1 MKPIYAITEEQALQE
16 IKSNWLTTNPELQ
29 ARIRTSAAE
38 LVEASQIAWRAG
50 FQAGLASAVMTLKEK
65 YHDEAKELMEAF
77 KGEEI
82 ALPEQEA
89 IPMVKTIKKEKIP
102 QAH

>member
-16 IKSNWLTTNPELQ
+16 IKQNWLTDNPEVQ

-38 LVEASQIAWRAG
+38 LVEAAQISFRAG
-50 FQAGLASAVMTLKEK
+50 FQAGLASAIMTLKEK
-65 YHDEAKELMEAF
+65 HHDTAKELMEAF

-82 ALPEQEA
+82 GLPESKPVPIA
-89 IPMVKTIKKEKIP
+89 VKTAKIP
-102 QAH
+102 TH

>member
-1 MKPIYAITEEQALQE
+1 MKPVYAITEEQALQE
-16 IKSNWLTTNPELQ
+16 IKSNWLTNNPEVQ

-50 FQAGLASAVMTLKEK
+50 FQAGLASAVMTLNTSDH
-65 YHDEAKELMEAF
+65 HDTAKELMEAF

-82 ALPEQEA
+82 ALPEQEP
-89 IPMVKTIKKEKIP
+89 IPMVNVIKKEKIP
-102 QAH
+102 TH